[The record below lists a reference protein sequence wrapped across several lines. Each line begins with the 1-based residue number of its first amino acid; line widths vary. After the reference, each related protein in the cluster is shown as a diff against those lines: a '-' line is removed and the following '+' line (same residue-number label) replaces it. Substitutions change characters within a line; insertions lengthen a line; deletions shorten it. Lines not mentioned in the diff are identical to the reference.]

1 MSLPRVSVIIP
12 AYNAEATLERAL
24 DSVRAQT
31 LPPLEVICVD
41 DGSRDGSAALA
52 RRYDPAGAFRLRVV
66 QQPRNAGTAAAR
78 NRGLDLAEGDVIAFL
93 DADDVWSPG
102 KLEHQV
108 TAMHRHGL
116 DLFGGYSGLLAP
128 EQQQGQQVRQA
139 PAADPR
145 AAAPPIDIRTVTLL
159 PAMLSNP
166 YHTSS
171 VLVRRDARVR
181 FPDNGQLSEDYAL
194 WLQLIASGW
203 RCARHPQRLSF
214 MYKPSFGASGLSAQ
228 LWRMQ
233 RGELGALRAVGWR
246 AHRGAL
252 VLALPV
258 SCLKFGVRL
267 LRTWL
272 R

>member
-1 MSLPRVSVIIP
+1 MNLPRVSVVIP
-12 AYNAEATLERAL
+12 AYNAEATLARAL

-31 LPPLEVICVD
+31 LPPFEVICVD

-66 QQPRNAGTAAAR
+66 EQPRNAGTAAAR
-78 NRGLDLAEGDVIAFL
+78 NRGMELAEGDVIAFL

-102 KLEHQV
+102 KLEHQL

-116 DLFGGYSGLLAP
+116 DLFGGYSGLLAQ
-128 EQQQGQQVRQA
+128 EQQVPQA
-139 PAADPR
+139 QAADARP
-145 AAAPPIDIRTVTLL
+145 AAPPTDIRTVTLL

-203 RCARHPQRLSF
+203 RCARHTQRLSF

-233 RGELGALRAVGWR
+233 RGELGALHAAGWP
-246 AHRGAL
+246 AHPGAL
-252 VLALPV
+252 ALALPV